1 MQWSQGLQG
10 GPFLEVSF
18 LLELKEEK
26 KKTAQSIINK
36 LSNFKGLRD
45 LTLMSVLYDTGA
57 RVKELIDIKISKII
71 PKKPACFPSS
81 PTLITLQTTSVIWTF
96 NSFAQS
102 PFSRATRGI
111 LALVRGL
118 PLDPLHDFSR
128 TSHCI

>member
-71 PKKPACFPSS
+71 PKNPLAFP
-81 PTLITLQTTSVIWTF
+81 
-96 NSFAQS
+96 
-102 PFSRATRGI
+102 
-111 LALVRGL
+111 LVQ
-118 PLDPLHDFSR
+118 PS
-128 TSHCI
+128 